1 MRNAIASAV
10 LLPLTVGLLLPPAA
24 AAQRGQQRAQ
34 AGAPGR
40 GQCAPSDSARAFR
53 RGIGG
58 AGADTARMNRAGRRM
73 AGDTTGGG
81 GGGGITGGTQRSH
94 EFPEYDV
101 VLDVPN
107 VCVGRIYLKVDS
119 VTARLALNAQVANL
133 LRVNAGADVLIG
145 TVDLT
150 IQGVRAQALL
160 LVDLDD
166 VVHVVDNTLTFI
178 DNNPQVVRQ
187 LTGTLQNVVGTV
199 GGLVGGA
206 MRGLVLSEAR
216 NQLGQTVQ
224 RYINQATGAI
234 VERTLSEAG
243 QSLAERTVGSL
254 LTMPV
259 VRETTTAANQ
269 VVRQVRDQTGAVIE
283 YTLNRATNQLSNIR
297 VLQQAPR

>member
-1 MRNAIASAV
+1 MRNALASAV
-10 LLPLTVGLLLPPAA
+10 LLPLAVGLLLPPAA
-24 AAQRGQQRAQ
+24 AAQRGRTDQRAQ
-34 AGAPGR
+34 TAAR

-53 RGIGG
+53 RGVGG
-58 AGADTARMNRAGRRM
+58 ARADSARMGRRM
-73 AGDTTGGG
+73 AGDTT
-81 GGGGITGGTQRSH
+81 GGGITGGTQRSH

-206 MRGLVLSEAR
+206 LRGLVLGTTT

-224 RYINQATGAI
+224 RYINETSGAI
-234 VERTLSEAG
+234 LERTLSSAG
-243 QSLAERTVGSL
+243 QSLAERMVGNVL
-254 LTMPV
+254 NLPT
-259 VRETTTAANQ
+259 VRETTTAAANQ
-269 VVRQVRDQTGAVIE
+269 VVRQVRDQTGAIIE

-297 VLQQAPR
+297 LVQQAPR